1 MGRHTWGWD
10 FYHGGG
16 SAKFWKGGSIFLRG
30 GGVKFFSPKRGVK
43 GCVNFFFAKNVK
55 NLPVLSDFNGFFSSF
70 DDFLTGFSDFLT
82 VFSASTMKNSP
93 PQAQP
98 KFKKF

>member
-1 MGRHTWGWD
+1 MSHTRAWD
-10 FYHGGG
+10 FFHGGG
-16 SAKFWKGGSIFLRG
+16 SAEFWEGGSIFLRG
-30 GGVKFFSPKRGVK
+30 GGQIFFAKKGGKGVGK
-43 GCVNFFFAKNVK
+43 NFFAKNVK